1 MRRLLVVLLGIF
13 AGLFCSV
20 SVAQQMTIAAASSL
34 RPTLDYLVDAYRI
47 DNPGHQISIIYGA
60 SGRLSAQILN
70 GAPFD
75 FFMSADMDFPQRL
88 ADEGAAASEPRVYA
102 YGRIA
107 MWSANFDA
115 SVMTLHDLGA
125 NRISRVAIAQPAVA
139 PYGQRAREAMQ
150 AAGVWG
156 DVEGKLVFGE
166 NISQVAQMAQSGA
179 ADVGII
185 ALSLV
190 MQPELA
196 SHGYTLID
204 AALHEP
210 LAQGFV
216 VTQRG
221 ADNSVANT
229 FAQFLTT
236 PAAQSVLRD
245 NGFDADV

>member
-1 MRRLLVVLLGIF
+1 MSRAKIILLSVFAVLF
-13 AGLFCSV
+13 SSASA
-20 SVAQQMTIAAASSL
+20 AQQMTIAAASSL
-34 RPTLDYLVDAYRI
+34 RPTLDYLVQAYRV
-47 DNPGHQISIIYGA
+47 DNPDHEVSVVYGA
-60 SGRLSAQILN
+60 SGRLTAQILN

-88 ADEGAAASEPRVYA
+88 ADEGAAASDPSVYG

-107 MWSANFDA
+107 LWSANIDA
-115 SVMTLHDLGA
+115 SAMTLQDLGA
-125 NRISRVAIAQPAVA
+125 ARIGRVAIAQPTVA

-150 AAGVWG
+150 AAGIWSA
-156 DVEGKLVFGE
+156 VEDKLVFGE

-179 ADVGII
+179 ADVGIV

-196 SHGYTLID
+196 ARGYTLID

-216 VTQRG
+216 VTRRG
-221 ADNSVANT
+221 ADNLVADA
-229 FAQFLTT
+229 FARFLST
-236 PAAQSVLRD
+236 PAAHAVFRD
-245 NGFDADV
+245 NGFDVDD